1 MMGGYMILL
10 LLEISFLFAFVAV
23 LFFLMRKKKFSNY
36 RAIFD
41 HYTALGVLIT
51 FTLCMINSIVLLDFS
66 EKLPLLAG
74 IAIILDVLSPFWV
87 PIFFYLMN
95 KRIENLTLRRFFRT
109 LSILGIS
116 IVIGVYTVLLSGIIS

>member
-1 MMGGYMILL
+1 MILL

-66 EKLPLLAG
+66 EKLPLLAC

>member
-1 MMGGYMILL
+1 MILL
-10 LLEISFLFAFVAV
+10 LLEISFLFSFVAV

>member
-1 MMGGYMILL
+1 MILL

-23 LFFLMRKKKFSNY
+23 LFFLMRKKKFSIY

>member
-1 MMGGYMILL
+1 MGGYMILL

>member
-1 MMGGYMILL
+1 MILL

-95 KRIENLTLRRFFRT
+95 KRIENLTLSRFFRT

>member
-1 MMGGYMILL
+1 MILL
-10 LLEISFLFAFVAV
+10 LLEISFLFTFVAV

-95 KRIENLTLRRFFRT
+95 KRIENLTLSRLFRT

-116 IVIGVYTVLLSGIIS
+116 IVMGVYTVLLSGIIS

>member
-1 MMGGYMILL
+1 MGGYMILL
-10 LLEISFLFAFVAV
+10 LLEISFLFTFVAV

-95 KRIENLTLRRFFRT
+95 KRIENLTLSRLFRT

-116 IVIGVYTVLLSGIIS
+116 IVMGVYTVLLSGIIS

>member
-1 MMGGYMILL
+1 MILL

>member
-1 MMGGYMILL
+1 MILL
-10 LLEISFLFAFVAV
+10 LLEISFLFTFVAV

-66 EKLPLLAG
+66 EKLPLLVN
-74 IAIILDVLSPFWV
+74 IAFILDVLSPFWV

-95 KRIENLTLRRFFRT
+95 KRIENLTLRKLFRT

-116 IVIGVYTVLLSGIIS
+116 IVMGVYTLLLSGLIN

>member
-1 MMGGYMILL
+1 MGGYMILL

-95 KRIENLTLRRFFRT
+95 KRIENLTLSRFFRT